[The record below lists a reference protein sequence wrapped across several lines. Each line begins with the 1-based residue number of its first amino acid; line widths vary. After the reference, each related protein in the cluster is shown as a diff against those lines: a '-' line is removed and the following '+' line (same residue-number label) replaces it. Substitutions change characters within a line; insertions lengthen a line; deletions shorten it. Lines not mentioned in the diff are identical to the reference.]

1 MSKSKRES
9 LIKMEKMD
17 NKVINKELIPDLIKL
32 IEQEK
37 KKENGK
43 T

>member
-9 LIKMEKMD
+9 LIKMEKVD
-17 NKVINKELIPDLIKL
+17 TEVINKELIPDLIKL
-32 IEQEK
+32 IEKEK
-37 KKENGK
+37 EKENGK

>member
-9 LIKMEKMD
+9 LIKMEKVD
-17 NKVINKELIPDLIKL
+17 TEVINKELIPDLIKL

-37 KKENGK
+37 AKAL
-43 T
+43 

>member
-9 LIKMEKMD
+9 LIKMEKVD
-17 NKVINKELIPDLIKL
+17 TKVINKELIPDLIKL

-37 KKENGK
+37 AKENGK

>member
-9 LIKMEKMD
+9 LIKMEKVD
-17 NKVINKELIPDLIKL
+17 TEVINKELIPDLIKL

-37 KKENGK
+37 EKENGK

>member
-9 LIKMEKMD
+9 LIKMEKVD
-17 NKVINKELIPDLIKL
+17 TKVINKELIPDLIKL

-37 KKENGK
+37 TKENGK